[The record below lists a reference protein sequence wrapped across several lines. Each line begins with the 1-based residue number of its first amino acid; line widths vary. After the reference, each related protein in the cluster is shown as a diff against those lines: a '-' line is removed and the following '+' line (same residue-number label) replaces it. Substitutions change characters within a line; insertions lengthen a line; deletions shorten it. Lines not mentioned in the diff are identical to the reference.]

1 MHLPA
6 ALVLLHPLVRLKV
19 LLLHI
24 PQLLARAIPL
34 RASLQV
40 IQHLCQVAQL
50 LQEKLQLQAHMV
62 LRTTLPIMHISKQ
75 TNTP

>member
-40 IQHLCQVAQL
+40 IQHLCQLAHL
-50 LQEKLQLQAHMV
+50 LQAKLQLQADMV
-62 LRTTLPIMHISKQ
+62 LQTTLPTMHISKP
-75 TNTP
+75 TATP